1 MPRPFLYLGCCQQT
15 VRHTIHEFNEPELD
29 ALKAS
34 SWRHRALRF
43 HQGRRDLKPNLAF
56 TARLRE
62 ETDLNALT
70 DEVTSM
76 VRGTMQPAPVSL
88 WLRPDP
94 EPEAKSAALE

>member
-1 MPRPFLYLGCCQQT
+1 MRD
-15 VRHTIHEFNEPELD
+15 TIHEFNEPELD

-43 HQGRRDLKPNLAF
+43 HEGRRALKPNLAF

-94 EPEAKSAALE
+94 EPEAKCAALE

>member
-1 MPRPFLYLGCCQQT
+1 
-15 VRHTIHEFNEPELD
+15 VRDTIHDLNEPELD
-29 ALKAS
+29 ALKANS
-34 SWRHRALRF
+34 SPHRALRF
-43 HQGRRDLKPNLAF
+43 HEGRRDLKPNPAS

-62 ETDLNALT
+62 ESDLNALT

-76 VRGTMQPAPVSL
+76 VRGTMQPAHVSL